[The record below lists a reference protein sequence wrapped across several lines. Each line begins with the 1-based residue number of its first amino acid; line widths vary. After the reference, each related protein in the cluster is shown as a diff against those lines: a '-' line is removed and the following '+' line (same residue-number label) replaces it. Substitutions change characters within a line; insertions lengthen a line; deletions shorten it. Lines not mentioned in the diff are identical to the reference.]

1 MVESEERKMKER
13 EKAVRE
19 QEAEDEKNGKK
30 VNKKSMAELEKPAKG
45 VHAP

>member
-13 EKAVRE
+13 EQAVRE
-19 QEAEDEKNGKK
+19 QESKDEKEGKK
-30 VNKKSMAELEKPAKG
+30 VTKKSMAELEKPAKG